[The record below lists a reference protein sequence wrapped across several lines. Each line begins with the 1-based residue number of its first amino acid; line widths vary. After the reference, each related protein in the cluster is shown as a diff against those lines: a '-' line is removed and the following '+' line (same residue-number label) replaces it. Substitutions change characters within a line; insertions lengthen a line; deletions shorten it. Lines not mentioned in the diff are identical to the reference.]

1 MQPYRPCFL
10 QRSQQSSKAL
20 ADVLRWKDCPA
31 DRLRPLVAL
40 VVETAGGLATAFADG
55 RAGSDATLERAATG
69 AERAA
74 DVAAAASVDPELA
87 AIASAAVA

>member
-1 MQPYRPCFL
+1 M
-10 QRSQQSSKAL
+10 

-31 DRLRPLVAL
+31 DRLRPLAAL
-40 VVETAGGLATAFADG
+40 LVETAGGFATDFADG
-55 RAGSDATLERAATG
+55 RAGPDATLEPAGTG